1 MKLEIANLRSRI
13 KIKHWYLR
21 MPGAAIHIL
30 EIVVVMID
38 CLAAVTLCPNLFPS
52 LSTITTPSEI

>member
-1 MKLEIANLRSRI
+1 MKM
-13 KIKHWYLR
+13 KHWYLR

-52 LSTITTPSEI
+52 LSTITTPSET